1 MQGTECLVKT
11 LTIINTDDYEDS
23 NTGDIGSSIFGDIQI
38 PKLQN
43 DDTWI
48 KCAYLSVEII
58 GNYDSNLVANETYN
72 DFNSELNK
80 WNSLPVYRKIKEL
93 LLHSTNLLSEAG
105 FNMKFNTDKDK
116 EDRWGTVGSISNIYS
131 SDLDNSNSNDY
142 DISDYD
148 YTIEFNYDNNDSNF
162 NQPIRVLLSDDIGD
176 VNNFKLRFV

>member
-1 MQGTECLVKT
+1 MTMKTQIQVILVQVY
-11 LTIINTDDYEDS
+11 LV
-23 NTGDIGSSIFGDIQI
+23 IFKYPNFRLMILD
-38 PKLQN
+38 
-43 DDTWI
+43 

-162 NQPIRVLLSDDIGD
+162 NQLYAYCLVMILEMLLIIL
-176 VNNFKLRFV
+176 N